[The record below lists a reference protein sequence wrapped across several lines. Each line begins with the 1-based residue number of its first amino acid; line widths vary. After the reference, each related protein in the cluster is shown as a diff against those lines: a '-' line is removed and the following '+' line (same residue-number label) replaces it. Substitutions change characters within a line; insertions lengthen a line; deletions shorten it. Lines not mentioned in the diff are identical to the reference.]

1 MDEGV
6 VDFLALAALA
16 AVMGYMSTL
25 PSPTLRVNEL
35 MVWASWV
42 SFTRMEIKILV
53 GRVFFEKI
61 IIV

>member
-25 PSPTLRVNEL
+25 PSPTLSVNEL
-35 MVWASWV
+35 MVWS
-42 SFTRMEIKILV
+42 SCIRFTRMEIKILV
-53 GRVFFEKI
+53 GRFFLKR
-61 IIV
+61 